1 MSDLEFLKSAKV
13 IAVLGF
19 STNPS
24 KASNRIARFLI
35 DLGYVVY
42 LVNPKYA
49 GESFLETKIIAKLSQ
64 IQEHIDVIDVFIKS
78 ESVQSLIDEMI
89 SVKPETVWFQPGISC
104 LESEEKL
111 LNAGIRVISNKCIM
125 QELG

>member
-1 MSDLEFLKSAKV
+1 MSDLGFLKLAKV

-35 DLGYVVY
+35 DAGYTVH
-42 LVNPKYA
+42 LVNPNYA

-64 IQEHIDVIDVFIKS
+64 IQEHIDIVDVFIKS
-78 ESVQSLIDEMI
+78 ESINNLTDEIIDA
-89 SVKPETVWFQPGISC
+89 KPATVWFQPGISC

>member
-1 MSDLEFLKSAKV
+1 MSNLEMLKSAKV

-35 DLGYVVY
+35 DAGYTVY
-42 LVNPKYA
+42 LVNPNYA

-64 IQEHIDVIDVFIKS
+64 IQEHIDIVDVFIKS
-78 ESVQSLIDEMI
+78 ESVQNLIDEMI
-89 SVKPETVWFQPGISC
+89 SAKPATVWFQPGISC
-104 LESEEKL
+104 PESELKL
-111 LNAGIRVISNKCIM
+111 INAGIRVISNKCIM

>member
-1 MSDLEFLKSAKV
+1 MSDLGFLKLAKV

-35 DLGYVVY
+35 DAGYTVY
-42 LVNPKYA
+42 LVNPNYA

-64 IQEHIDVIDVFIKS
+64 IQEHIDIVDVFIKS
-78 ESVQSLIDEMI
+78 ESVQNLIDDMI
-89 SVKPETVWFQPGISC
+89 IAKPATVWFQPGISC
-104 LESEEKL
+104 PESEEKL